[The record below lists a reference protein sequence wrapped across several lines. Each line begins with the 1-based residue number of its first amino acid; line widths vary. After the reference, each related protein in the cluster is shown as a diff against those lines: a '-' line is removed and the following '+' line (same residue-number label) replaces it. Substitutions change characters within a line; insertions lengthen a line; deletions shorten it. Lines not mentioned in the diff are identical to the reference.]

1 MFSLIGRDNV
11 LYMQEPEFELRSSH
25 LLFLRIKFLAIRLPK
40 KKQIIKNSHTQ
51 SEGIRVRIPI
61 ITANQTILIF
71 VTVKLEFVDQ
81 IQQKSTN

>member
-1 MFSLIGRDNV
+1 LNFD
-11 LYMQEPEFELRSSH
+11 H
-25 LLFLRIKFLAIRLPK
+25 LTYSFLRIKFLAIRLPK

-51 SEGIRVRIPI
+51 SEGIRVRIPV